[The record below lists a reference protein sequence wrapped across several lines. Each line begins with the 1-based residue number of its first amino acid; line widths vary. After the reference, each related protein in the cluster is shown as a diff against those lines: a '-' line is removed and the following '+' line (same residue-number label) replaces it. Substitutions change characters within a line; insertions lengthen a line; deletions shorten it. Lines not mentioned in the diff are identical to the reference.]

1 MEANPRAGETLA
13 VGSGIDLEHLGGFLA
28 GEVEDIAQHV
38 GDAQLPIEA
47 EQHRLRAS
55 EAHFARESL
64 LFRVGPLGNL
74 AESRPQPF
82 VQRLERDRFPAP
94 SSNSRQVVRR
104 NPPHPRPERAL
115 AAERSEMREDDD
127 EDLLC
132 GVLRVGGVTQH
143 AKRKP
148 VDVVL
153 NRLEDRVG
161 RDLVPLRRGS
171 RSFGEVDGAFVAHRG
186 I

>member
-1 MEANPRAGETLA
+1 MHQARDLVGRSIQFGIRRPCQLPREEQVVGSEQSSLDRTLTLPCTATRIRLVEYAAPAAKEIVEANPRAGETLA

-82 VQRLERDRFPAP
+82 V
-94 SSNSRQVVRR
+94 
-104 NPPHPRPERAL
+104 
-115 AAERSEMREDDD
+115 
-127 EDLLC
+127 
-132 GVLRVGGVTQH
+132 
-143 AKRKP
+143 
-148 VDVVL
+148 
-153 NRLEDRVG
+153 
-161 RDLVPLRRGS
+161 
-171 RSFGEVDGAFVAHRG
+171 
-186 I
+186 

>member
-1 MEANPRAGETLA
+1 
-13 VGSGIDLEHLGGFLA
+13 
-28 GEVEDIAQHV
+28 
-38 GDAQLPIEA
+38 
-47 EQHRLRAS
+47 
-55 EAHFARESL
+55 
-64 LFRVGPLGNL
+64 
-74 AESRPQPF
+74 
-82 VQRLERDRFPAP
+82 
-94 SSNSRQVVRR
+94 
-104 NPPHPRPERAL
+104 
-115 AAERSEMREDDD
+115 MREDDD

-171 RSFGEVDGAFVAHRG
+171 RAFGEVDGAFVAHRG